1 VRPQFTSTR
10 YSTPGYAQLA
20 RTCAA
25 EITGG
30 ADDQSE
36 MGAFHDLFQ
45 PQRAANLAARLEDF
59 VPAAMDVGIIYV
71 T

>member
-1 VRPQFTSTR
+1 MRPRFTSTR
-10 YSTPGYAQLA
+10 YGTPGYAQLA
-20 RTCAA
+20 RTCAP

-30 ADDQSE
+30 ADDRSE

-45 PQRAANLAARLEDF
+45 PQRAANLEARLADF